1 MVNLVNIKLTLEKF
15 GKEGIHT
22 LRNYP
27 PYFTVLFIHSVH
39 PYIFFNE
46 RAEGTITFVG
56 FRVTPEGNL
65 VHPINGQLLEA
76 GIMSTD
82 LFTGLQQNGVNFSE
96 DYTRWGKTVMVQKL
110 CSVMGVAPFDPDE
123 SYVLTMDN
131 VIKILAIH
139 MRFRYVLIFWQLTAS
154 CQYNSHEDMFG
165 QERGAYESI

>member
-1 MVNLVNIKLTLEKF
+1 MVNLVIIKLTLEKF

-22 LRNYP
+22 LSEEIIHL
-27 PYFTVLFIHSVH
+27 TLLLFFHSVH

-46 RAEGTITFVG
+46 RADGTITFVG

-96 DYTRWGKTVMVQKL
+96 DYTRWGKAVMVQKL
-110 CSVMGVAPFDPDE
+110 CSVMGVAPYDPDD

-131 VIKILAIH
+131 VIKVLAIH
-139 MRFRYVLIFWQLTAS
+139 MRFRYVLIFSIICFYENHLSTKQLYV
-154 CQYNSHEDMFG
+154 CD
-165 QERGAYESI
+165 